1 MAGADLVAVRYRGV
15 GAALP
20 ALMSGRVD
28 VMFDPLISAIGFIN
42 AGRLFARA
50 HLLLVSVVDERQIKC
65 RSKKGGGTVS
75 KKVCRSYCD
84 FLADFRATSLRSASS
99 LCEEPSGLSNLTSV
113 WSLAVLPAESLMAP
127 LALSGAPFRCSR
139 SIVHSLAVM
148 PYEHNSG
155 DGPQFLR

>member
-65 RSKKGGGTVS
+65 
-75 KKVCRSYCD
+75 
-84 FLADFRATSLRSASS
+84 F
-99 LCEEPSGLSNLTSV
+99 P
-113 WSLAVLPAESLMAP
+113 P
-127 LALSGAPFRCSR
+127 
-139 SIVHSLAVM
+139 
-148 PYEHNSG
+148 
-155 DGPQFLR
+155 